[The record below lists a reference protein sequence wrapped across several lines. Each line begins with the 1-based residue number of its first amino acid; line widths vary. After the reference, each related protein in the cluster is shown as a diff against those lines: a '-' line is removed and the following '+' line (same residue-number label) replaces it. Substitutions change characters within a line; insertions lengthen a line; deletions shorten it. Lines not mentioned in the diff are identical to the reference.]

1 MFWLLENHFF
11 ELISSRRVEWQPF
24 LYIIKKKIFAFFW
37 SKNQSPF
44 CPIKV
49 KNTFGYHST
58 RLDEISSKKWFF
70 YNQNM
75 NIYEKKLNGT
85 WGFLIDILLTFKVIF
100 KFLPGLSKPI
110 YQKLVFLMKRAP
122 NLDPESDSNRFI
134 RENKI

>member
-1 MFWLLENHFF
+1 
-11 ELISSRRVEWQPF
+11 
-24 LYIIKKKIFAFFW
+24 
-37 SKNQSPF
+37 
-44 CPIKV
+44 
-49 KNTFGYHST
+49 
-58 RLDEISSKKWFF
+58 
-70 YNQNM
+70 M